1 MSSSDL
7 DDLQSRLGYRFKD
20 MAYLESALT
29 HRSVGPSHNERLE
42 FLGDSIVNF
51 VIAEALFRR
60 YPEAR
65 EGKLTR
71 MRASLVRGQSL
82 SQLARRLQLGE
93 AIRLGSGEKKSGG
106 RRRDSILA
114 DTIEAVIGAVF
125 LDGGM
130 VACQEAL
137 NKWFELEL
145 ASVNPNQVDK
155 DPKTAL
161 QEWLQREKRSLPV
174 YRVLEVLGPAHQ
186 QTFRV
191 QAQVDGLT
199 DFPIGTGGSRREAEQ
214 AAAADALIRLS
225 GS

>member
-1 MSSSDL
+1 MSANDL
-7 DDLQSRLGYRFKD
+7 DDLQSRLGYRFKHLRH
-20 MAYLESALT
+20 LESALT
-29 HRSVGPSHNERLE
+29 HRSMGPLHNERLE

-51 VIAEALFRR
+51 VVAEALFRR

-93 AIRLGSGEKKSGG
+93 TIRLGSGERKSGG

-114 DTIEAVIGAVF
+114 DAMEAVIGAIF

-130 VACQEAL
+130 AACQSCVTAWLES
-137 NKWFELEL
+137 EL

-161 QEWLQREKRSLPV
+161 QEWLQRGKKDLPV

-191 QAQVDGLT
+191 QVQVDGL
-199 DFPIGTGGSRREAEQ
+199 DQYPVGTGASRREAEQ
-214 AAAADALIRLS
+214 AAAADALTQLS
-225 GS
+225 AS

>member
-1 MSSSDL
+1 MSVNDL

-20 MAYLESALT
+20 LRHLESALT
-29 HRSVGPSHNERLE
+29 HRSMGPLHNERLE

-51 VIAEALFRR
+51 VVAEALFRR
-60 YPEAR
+60 YPEAQ

-93 AIRLGSGEKKSGG
+93 TIRLGSGERKSGG

-114 DTIEAVIGAVF
+114 DAMEAVIGAIF
-125 LDGGM
+125 LDSGM
-130 VACQEAL
+130 AACQSCITTWLES
-137 NKWFELEL
+137 EL

-161 QEWLQREKRSLPV
+161 QEWLQREKKELPV

-191 QAQVDGLT
+191 QVQVDGL
-199 DFPIGTGGSRREAEQ
+199 DQYPVGTGASRREAEQ
-214 AAAADALIRLS
+214 AAAADALSQLRAS
-225 GS
+225 

>member
-1 MSSSDL
+1 MMQELFDE
-7 DDLQSRLGYRFKD
+7 LGYKFQNDSLLYR
-20 MAYLESALT
+20 ALT
-29 HRSVGPSHNERLE
+29 HKSASSDNNERLE

-93 AIRLGSGEKKSGG
+93 AIRLGSGERKSGG

-130 VACQEAL
+130 AACQEAV
-137 NKWFELEL
+137 NKWFELEF
-145 ASVNPNQVDK
+145 ASVNPDQVDK